1 MSTNLD
7 WICCRAIQHSM
18 YGLKRR
24 FNRTCDMSE
33 QEISRRHDKSRFNKR
48 PSKNSLSRHADITS
62 ILFPFKACW
71 RAVIQK
77 NHNELLL
84 GSFSH
89 HGCRCWC
96 TDGPH
101 AVSFGR
107 GCSADLREHKLRQP
121 IGNIWRYCFQRG
133 RICFPFLN
141 VVSLSFWRLGMC
153 VFCW

>member
-1 MSTNLD
+1 
-7 WICCRAIQHSM
+7 
-18 YGLKRR
+18 
-24 FNRTCDMSE
+24 MSE

-48 PSKNSLSRHADITS
+48 HSKNSLSRHADITS

-107 GCSADLREHKLRQP
+107 GCSADLREQNYDNNRLETY
-121 IGNIWRYCFQRG
+121 GD
-133 RICFPFLN
+133 
-141 VVSLSFWRLGMC
+141 VVSSAVGYSMFS
-153 VFCW
+153 VS

>member
-1 MSTNLD
+1 
-7 WICCRAIQHSM
+7 
-18 YGLKRR
+18 
-24 FNRTCDMSE
+24 MSE

-89 HGCRCWC
+89 HGCRRWC

-107 GCSADLREHKLRQP
+107 GCSADLREQNSDNRLETYGDIVSSAVGYVFR
-121 IGNIWRYCFQRG
+121 
-133 RICFPFLN
+133 FLMFLLIY
-141 VVSLSFWRLGMC
+141 VAWSLRLGLRHSYTRSTSRLA
-153 VFCW
+153 WTSRQRTPLH